1 MCNNFKSEL
10 SSENKSI
17 FYLGGGEGG
26 VAAYLKTVI
35 NYHFYTSVTKMSRFG
50 FIFFKHKHFKV
61 KE

>member
-1 MCNNFKSEL
+1 MKTRVF
-10 SSENKSI
+10 
-17 FYLGGGEGG
+17 FYLGGGESGG